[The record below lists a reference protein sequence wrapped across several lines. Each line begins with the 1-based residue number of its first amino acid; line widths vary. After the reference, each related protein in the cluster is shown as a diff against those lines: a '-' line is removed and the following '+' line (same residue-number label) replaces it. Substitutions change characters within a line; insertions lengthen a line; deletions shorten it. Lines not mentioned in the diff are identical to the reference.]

1 MPSGKGM
8 LERAQSRMS
17 ENSLGMNGS
26 RVLAKSNLEASA
38 AAATS
43 NHSSLLSQIST
54 VANQKKHLKI
64 ELKKRFNEM
73 LF

>member
-1 MPSGKGM
+1 MPSGKGL

-26 RVLAKSNLEASA
+26 RVLAKSNLEALA
-38 AAATS
+38 AAAA

>member
-1 MPSGKGM
+1 MPSGKGL

-38 AAATS
+38 AAAS

-54 VANQKKHLKI
+54 VANQKKHSKI
-64 ELKKRFNEM
+64 ELKKRIKEM
-73 LF
+73 LL